1 DDQEEERNDED
12 DQEEGSDDKQAF
24 DEEEFIHPSL
34 STHAEEETSDKESFD
49 PIPRILENTD
59 DEGNGKENLGM
70 NVGRED
76 EQDEKEE
83 EDEIQRRQYQSRK
96 GIIQRYMD
104 QRMNETVK
112 AAVQIQSDRLRDEAQ
127 AENDEFLKTID
138 ENMQKIIKEQVKEQV
153 KVQVSKILPKIE
165 QTVNEQLEAEVLTRS
180 SNSSKTSYAIA
191 ADLSEM
197 ELKKILINK
206 MEGNKF
212 IHRSNEQRNLYN
224 ALVKAYES
232 DKIILETYG
241 DTVTW
246 KRRRDDDA
254 DKDEE
259 PSAGSNQGSKR
270 RREGKEP
277 ESASAPNEKATRST
291 GKSTQVSKS
300 QQTSV
305 SESATAEEPMQTTFE
320 IEEPSH
326 PKFETGADDQP
337 IVEPSQC
344 RKHINDD
351 PVASGAQT
359 W

>member
-1 DDQEEERNDED
+1 
-12 DQEEGSDDKQAF
+12 
-24 DEEEFIHPSL
+24 EFIYPSL
-34 STHAEEETSDKESFD
+34 STHDKEETRDEESFD
-49 PIPRILENTD
+49 PIPKILENTD
-59 DEGNGKENLGM
+59 DEGNGEENLGM

-76 EQDEKEE
+76 EQDEEEE
-83 EDEIQRRQYQSRK
+83 EDEIQRRAVSSIL
-96 GIIQRYMD
+96 GIVQRYMD

-112 AAVQIQSDRLRDEAQ
+112 VAVQIQSDRLRDEAQ

-153 KVQVSKILPKIE
+153 K
-165 QTVNEQLEAEVLTRS
+165 
-180 SNSSKTSYAIA
+180 
-191 ADLSEM
+191 
-197 ELKKILINK
+197 
-206 MEGNKF
+206 
-212 IHRSNEQRNLYN
+212 RNLYN
-224 ALVKAYES
+224 ALAKAYES

-241 DTVTW
+241 NTVTW

-259 PSAGSNQGSKR
+259 PSAGSNRGSKR
-270 RREGKEP
+270 GREGKEP

-300 QQTSV
+300 QQTLA
-305 SESATAEEPMQTTFE
+305 SESAIAEEPMQTTFE

-326 PKFETGADDQP
+326 PEFETGADDQP

-359 W
+359 